1 MPSTYPVRG
10 LHFGTMQD
18 AKGFRLDR
26 QADGLLYFG
35 ADERTQNGEATTE
48 HYRSRIPQPVGAP
61 VDDRVG
67 ATCAECMVTASRKVK
82 AAAAGLRAM
91 VDPALGV
98 PEYEMRR
105 KDKDL
110 RGALQIAK
118 EVLDRAKPEGE
129 SPGGRAYRAAR
140 IE

>member
-26 QADGLLYFG
+26 QADGLLYLG
-35 ADERTQNGEATTE
+35 ADERTQNGEATIE

-110 RGALQIAK
+110 RARAADRQRSAGSGRARGRGRWPGGQ
-118 EVLDRAKPEGE
+118 DRA
-129 SPGGRAYRAAR
+129 GR
-140 IE
+140 